1 MARKKTYQALTGMD
15 DIFGKDLEIFRRIE
29 NISRAIANF
38 YNFKEIITP
47 IIEEEELFK
56 KGTGENTDIIQ
67 KETYSFST
75 KGKEKVILR
84 PEFTPSI
91 VRAYIQNGMEVLPK
105 PVKLWTFGPL
115 FRHEKPQKGRKRQ
128 FFQFNFEVL
137 GTKNAIMDALL
148 IQLFSNILYELGV
161 EKWRVNVNSIGC
173 QKCRPTFLRKLK
185 SYYTSKVKS
194 LCPDCKKRLI
204 SNPLRVLDCKEEK
217 CQRIKKFS
225 PQILN
230 YLCEECHNHFKVFL
244 EFIDELEIPYVI
256 NPYLVRGLDYY
267 EKTVFEFIPEGKELA
282 SQNALIG
289 GGRYNKL
296 VEMLGGRL
304 TFAVGGAGGVE
315 RIIEEIKEKKINKK
329 SDIIEKKIDF
339 NETPKVFLVQL
350 GELAKKRSLKIIEE
364 FKKSRIKIE
373 ENLEKDNLKSQLSL
387 ASQKKVKY
395 TLILGQQECVNNEI
409 IIRNMENGIQEIVP
423 QQDLIREIKKRLK

>member
-1 MARKKTYQALTGMD
+1 MARKKTYKTLTGMD
-15 DIFGKDLEIFRRIE
+15 DIFGKDLDFFKKIE

-47 IIEEEELFK
+47 ILEEEELFK

-75 KGKEKVILR
+75 RGKEKVILR
-84 PEFTPSI
+84 PEFTPSL
-91 VRAYIQNGMEVLPK
+91 VRAYIQNGMEILPK
-105 PVKLWTFGPL
+105 PVRLWTFGPL

-173 QKCRPTFLRKLK
+173 QKCRPAYLRKLK
-185 SYYTSKVKS
+185 SYYTTKAKS
-194 LCPDCKKRLI
+194 LCPDCKIRLI
-204 SNPLRVLDCKEEK
+204 SNPLRILDCKEEK

-267 EKTVFEFIPEGKELA
+267 EKTVFEFIPEGKELS

-296 VEMLGGRL
+296 VEMLGGRP

-373 ENLEKDNLKSQLSL
+373 ENLEKDNLKSQLSS

>member
-1 MARKKTYQALTGMD
+1 MARKKTYKTLTGMD
-15 DIFGKDLEIFRRIE
+15 DIFGKDLDFFKKIE

-47 IIEEEELFK
+47 ILEEEELFK

-84 PEFTPSI
+84 PEFTPSL
-91 VRAYIQNGMEVLPK
+91 VRAYIQNGMEILPK
-105 PVKLWTFGPL
+105 PVRLWTFGPL

-161 EKWRVNVNSIGC
+161 EKWKVNVNSIGC
-173 QKCRPTFLRKLK
+173 QKCRPAYLRKLK
-185 SYYTSKVKS
+185 SYYTTKAKS

-267 EKTVFEFIPEGKELA
+267 EKTVFEFIPEGKELS

-296 VEMLGGRL
+296 VEMLGGRP

-364 FKKSRIKIE
+364 LKKSRIKIE